1 MEEIQKRDIR
11 KLSLEELEEFFL
23 SVGDKK
29 FRAKQ
34 VYEWLWNKSLKNF
47 DEMTNISLATR
58 EMLKKH
64 FEINHILVDLMQH
77 SEDGT
82 IKNAVKLYDNKI
94 VESVLIPTSKRIT
107 ACVSSQVGCSLDCN
121 FCATARLKRMRNLNP
136 DEIYDQ
142 VVAIKDEAETYF
154 QRPLTN
160 IVFMGMGEPLLNYN
174 NVLSAIEKIT
184 APEGLGMAPKR
195 ITLSTVGIPKMIKKL
210 ADDEVRFNLAISLH
224 SAINETR
231 SRLMPINDSSP
242 LEDLA
247 EALKYWYQKTK
258 RKVTYEYVIW
268 EGINDD
274 ERHARAL
281 AKFCKIIPSKV
292 NIIQYNPIDEG
303 EFRQAK
309 QEAVDLYVRILE
321 QNGIVAKVRKSRGQ
335 DIDAACGQLANKNE
349 VADLIQ

>member
-1 MEEIQKRDIR
+1 MDSSAKQDIR
-11 KLSLEELEEFFL
+11 KLTLTELEEFFV
-23 SVGDKK
+23 SKGDKK

-34 VYEWLWNKSLKNF
+34 VYEWLWHKSLKNF
-47 DEMTNISLATR
+47 DDMTNISKETR
-58 EMLKKH
+58 EMLKEN
-64 FEINHILVDLMQH
+64 FAINHILVDLMQH
-77 SEDGT
+77 SSDGT
-82 IKNAVKLYDNKI
+82 IKNAVKLFDSKI

-154 QRPLTN
+154 NRPLTN

-174 NVLSAIEKIT
+174 NVIEAIDKIT
-184 APEGLGMAPKR
+184 SPEGLGMAPRR
-195 ITLSTVGIPKMIKKL
+195 ITLSTVGIPKMIKKM
-210 ADDEVRFNLAISLH
+210 ADDGVRFNLAISLH

-231 SRLMPINDSSP
+231 SRLMPINNVNP
-242 LEDLA
+242 VEDLA
-247 EALKYWYQKTK
+247 ESLKYWYEKTK

-268 EGINDD
+268 DGINDD
-274 ERHARAL
+274 ETHARAL

-303 EFRQAK
+303 EFRQAS
-309 QEAVDLYVRILE
+309 QDSVEMYVRILE
-321 QNGIVAKVRKSRGQ
+321 NQGIIAKVRKSRGQ

-349 VADLIQ
+349 VGELEG